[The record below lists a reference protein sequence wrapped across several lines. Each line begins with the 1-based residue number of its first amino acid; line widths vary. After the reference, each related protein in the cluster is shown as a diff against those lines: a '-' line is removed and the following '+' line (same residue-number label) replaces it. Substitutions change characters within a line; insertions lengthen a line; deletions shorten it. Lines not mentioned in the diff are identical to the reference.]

1 MSAALL
7 LTLLVACAAPSQYM
21 GIGFAPGAA
30 PTELQALA
38 LRAQAGDKQAQLD
51 LGIAY
56 EEGRGVS
63 VDRKKAR
70 NLYRLASA
78 DTGGT
83 TWVYVPSTRT
93 GETGRVTPVN
103 LGVRQ
108 SGLREAKERFIKLG
122 PQSDSSDLEPA
133 LAATLKAVFD
143 IKKSKRSYM
152 ALLEKRIGPS
162 ECKKVVEN
170 YPIGE
175 VFRCDYKYLRA
186 SFVSATLELKQP
198 FRDRCT
204 ENHSMVECEF
214 TNSVKFYRIDDELMS
229 SDRCITNEIVQRL
242 LSKNGWI
249 LGEDRTSTH
258 TIRPNPPA
266 PGLGGISLEQIMKH
280 TVTYKAREQ
289 FFRLKSSI
297 QSIASHSKSIPK
309 SIQIGTYVDY
319 VADQDCIS
327 SLLIIARERHAE
339 GR

>member
-1 MSAALL
+1 
-7 LTLLVACAAPSQYM
+7 M
-21 GIGFAPGAA
+21 GISLRPGSVDSS
-30 PTELQALA
+30 ELQALA
-38 LRAQAGDKQAQLD
+38 QRAHAGDKQAQLD

-56 EEGRGVS
+56 EEARGVG
-63 VDRKKAR
+63 VDRRKAR
-70 NLYRLASA
+70 SLYRLASA

-83 TWVYVPSTRT
+83 TWVYVPST
-93 GETGRVTPVN
+93 GEAGRVTPVN

-143 IKKSKRSYM
+143 IKQSKRSYM

-162 ECKKVVEN
+162 ECKKVVED

-175 VFRCDYKYLRA
+175 VSRCDYKDLRA

-214 TNSVKFYRIDDELMS
+214 TNSVKFYRIYDEVMS

-297 QSIASHSKSIPK
+297 ASHSKSIPK
-309 SIQIGTYVDY
+309 SIRIGTYVDY

-327 SLLIIARERHAE
+327 SLLIVARERHAE